1 MPDRKIVVIGDEDA
15 VFGLGLIGI
24 TGRAAATVEEAREA
38 IRNAMADPDIALIL
52 LTEDLWEAQ
61 PESRDESGALI
72 VHIPSRRAEKPA
84 IALEAQIKSALG
96 IHLEP

>member
-38 IRNAMADPDIALIL
+38 IRNAMGDPDIALIL

-61 PESRDESGALI
+61 PESRDESGALV
-72 VHIPSRRAEKPA
+72 VHVPSQRAEKPT